1 VRACTQNKKDLKD
14 LKDQLTRRNLYGDS
28 GGYEWR
34 SLHPS
39 RSHTRLGAAKTIT
52 HGSGHTTVHAH
63 CTHTHTHT
71 HARIPTPLKHIFYV
85 YCCRADTDLD
95 LGEGSGGGFGCGFQL
110 SRNSQNH
117 KRAARF
123 DETKLEVWDLG
134 LGEAPNWERSGF
146 LEIATDHGQSTLA
159 ARLLPWVCGNEQ
171 RLDQRSR
178 ITQGLT
184 KTRSK
189 KVRTANDMVRLIQ
202 QGSTFIAIISLYWC
216 DGPFSLEGGS
226 SVICMQAQ
234 QVLCRKSKKV
244 PIIRWQHTIRCFS
257 TIRHIIHTLLRVAE
271 CYKRLQLRLVKGMDL
286 VSPITT
292 APIPYGWTGKLQT
305 LMCLG
310 TPPIDY
316 G

>member
-1 VRACTQNKKDLKD
+1 
-14 LKDQLTRRNLYGDS
+14 
-28 GGYEWR
+28 
-34 SLHPS
+34 
-39 RSHTRLGAAKTIT
+39 
-52 HGSGHTTVHAH
+52 VHAH
-63 CTHTHTHT
+63 CTHTHT

-117 KRAARF
+117 KRAARL
-123 DETKLEVWDLG
+123 TKPSWRFGTWDLG

-189 KVRTANDMVRLIQ
+189 KFRTANDMVRLIQ
-202 QGSTFIAIISLYWC
+202 QGSPSIAIISLYWC

-244 PIIRWQHTIRCFS
+244 PIIRWQHTIRCFR